1 MNASYAIQHASLE
14 WDAQGLPF
22 AADYQDVY
30 YSRHDPLGESSH
42 VFVRGNRLCER
53 FAALGSGEDFVIAE
67 LGFGAG
73 LNFLNTCRHWCET
86 APEGATLHF
95 VSCELHPFRREDLE
109 RLHAHFPELQVFASA
124 LREALPLPCSGLH
137 QLQLRLGPHRV
148 VLSLLYG
155 PAAELPDYLATVPG
169 LLLDAVFLD
178 GFAPSAN
185 PGMWA
190 GELFRSLVPF
200 CHAGTT
206 LSTYS
211 VAGSVRRALQ
221 DAGFAFEKLPG
232 FAGKRHMLRATL
244 PAAPARMEA
253 VRWKREQV
261 VVVGAGLAGCS
272 TARALADAGWQVVVL
287 EAAAAPAS
295 AASGNPRGVLHF
307 KPATVDSPDNRFNLH
322 AWLYALREYRR
333 LKLPDTLW
341 SPCGML
347 QLAHDAKMHK
357 RFARLAV
364 SDLYPPGIFEVI
376 DAQRATAIAGVTLQ
390 QAALHFPGS
399 GWLDPGALCRWYLAH
414 PGITLRCNSKLRTLR
429 DSDGRWQLELATP
442 AGTERLAAKHV
453 VLCTAEAIHELHQTR
468 HIPVICNRGQVDQ
481 YTSDAGHTDAPVV
494 CGQGYFLPAG
504 SDGLISVGGSFSL
517 TGDSPGARAADSAL
531 HRAQVAT
538 TSCELAAAIEGQHPV
553 LQRRAT
559 RCTLADRM
567 PVAGSVATTAS
578 GAALWVNA
586 AHGSQG
592 LARTPLCAAWLT
604 ALIGGT
610 PAPLD
615 AALARTVDPGRF
627 GR

>member
-1 MNASYAIQHASLE
+1 
-14 WDAQGLPF
+14 
-22 AADYQDVY
+22 
-30 YSRHDPLGESSH
+30 
-42 VFVRGNRLCER
+42 
-53 FAALGSGEDFVIAE
+53 
-67 LGFGAG
+67 
-73 LNFLNTCRHWCET
+73 
-86 APEGATLHF
+86 
-95 VSCELHPFRREDLE
+95 
-109 RLHAHFPELQVFASA
+109 
-124 LREALPLPCSGLH
+124 
-137 QLQLRLGPHRV
+137 
-148 VLSLLYG
+148 
-155 PAAELPDYLATVPG
+155 
-169 LLLDAVFLD
+169 
-178 GFAPSAN
+178 
-185 PGMWA
+185 
-190 GELFRSLVPF
+190 
-200 CHAGTT
+200 
-206 LSTYS
+206 
-211 VAGSVRRALQ
+211 
-221 DAGFAFEKLPG
+221 
-232 FAGKRHMLRATL
+232 
-244 PAAPARMEA
+244 
-253 VRWKREQV
+253 
-261 VVVGAGLAGCS
+261 
-272 TARALADAGWQVVVL
+272 
-287 EAAAAPAS
+287 
-295 AASGNPRGVLHF
+295 
-307 KPATVDSPDNRFNLH
+307 SPDNRFNLH

-347 QLAHDAKMHK
+347 QLAHDAKMHQ

-364 SDLYPPGIFEVI
+364 SDLYPPCICEVI
-376 DAQRATAIAGVTLQ
+376 AAQRATAIAGVTLQ

-504 SDGLISVGGSFSL
+504 SDGLIKVGGSFSL